1 VSHDV
6 TIVGL
11 GLMGGSLA
19 RALTRAGYRVT
30 GVDRGPVLRAAMR
43 QGAIVSGA
51 PDLEGVGTSDVI
63 VLAAPPAAN
72 LAILRRFSARDRAE
86 TVITDLGSV
95 KGPICALARKRR
107 LRSFVGGHPMAGSE
121 RSGFGASSA
130 GLFERHPWILT
141 PDGSTPRAIA
151 TVRRLARAVGARP
164 YAMRPEEHDRTV
176 AFLSHMP
183 QLVAWAIEHAVR
195 TDVVARRHL
204 DLAGPGFRD
213 MTRLAG
219 SPRDLWRQ
227 IVTQNDGQVERAMKA
242 LQKALRRRP

>member
-1 VSHDV
+1 MSHEV

-30 GVDRGPVLRAAMR
+30 GVDRAPVLRAALR

-51 PDLEGVGTSDVI
+51 PDLRSVGATDVI
-63 VLAAPPAAN
+63 VLAAPPQAN
-72 LAILRRFSARDRAE
+72 LAILRGLSVRERPQ

-95 KGPICALARKRR
+95 KAPICALARRR
-107 LRSFVGGHPMAGSE
+107 GLVSFVGGHPMAGSE
-121 RSGFGASSA
+121 RSGFRASSA

-141 PDGSTPRAIA
+141 PDGSSPRAIA
-151 TVRRLARAVGARP
+151 AVRRLVKAVGAQP
-164 YAMRPEEHDRTV
+164 STMRPDEHDRTV

-183 QLVAWAIEHAVR
+183 QLVAWAIEHAVAG
-195 TDVVARRHL
+195 DVVARRHL

-213 MTRLAG
+213 MTRLAK

-227 IVTQNDGQVERAMKA
+227 IVKQNDGEVERAMKA
-242 LQKALRRRP
+242 LLKALRRRP